1 MVKVDSHHLKLYS
14 EYWTA
19 LSGDGEGRVLGSVVG
34 FGVCG
39 EAKIRFLHCPVR
51 LRSGSGRNDEVL
63 GEASRDNWLRLPPGD
78 CDGL

>member
-19 LSGDGEGRVLGSVVG
+19 LFWDGESRVWVGRKTAGSVGRCRDEKQISPLRCAPVEMT
-34 FGVCG
+34 V
-39 EAKIRFLHCPVR
+39 FL
-51 LRSGSGRNDEVL
+51 LL
-63 GEASRDNWLRLPPGD
+63 GCAGG